1 MPERRFDHER
11 TDVPGRVPAVVV
23 VVTVLAVTV
32 SIVLVAGLVN
42 RVWVPAPADPDLF
55 GPGQGPEPAPALQQ
69 NPRADM
75 VQLRRRWQRRLHSFG
90 WVDRQAG
97 IVHIPIDLA
106 MDRIAEE
113 GLPAE
118 PRPGDRGVEE
128 QRQ

>member
-11 TDVPGRVPAVVV
+11 TDVPGRVPAIVV

-75 VQLRRRWQRRLHSFG
+75 DQLRRRWRQRLHSFG
-90 WVDRQAG
+90 WVDRRAG

-113 GLPAE
+113 GLPGE
-118 PRPGDRGVEE
+118 PRRGDGGAGE
-128 QRQ
+128 QPQ